1 LEEELE
7 DALRMREEAEERV
20 SELVQLVGRMENEL
34 AERRSGQTAKDQ
46 VEELR
51 KKLPEMA
58 KGEI

>member
-1 LEEELE
+1 LEEELG
-7 DALRMREEAEERV
+7 DALRMKEEAEERV
-20 SELVQLVGRMENEL
+20 SELVQLVGRMETEL

-51 KKLPEMA
+51 KKMSEMA

>member
-1 LEEELE
+1 
-7 DALRMREEAEERV
+7 MKEEAEERV
-20 SELVQLVGRMENEL
+20 SELVQLVGRMETEL

-51 KKLPEMA
+51 KKMSEMA